1 MKINGLWMV
10 LGVLAAVMAAG
21 GCRTAP
27 EQRDYAR
34 AYPGGGASPET
45 INVQVFRHTKTI
57 EFTNTTARA
66 FGPSTLW
73 LNARFSRPIEGLA
86 VGETIELPFSE
97 FVDEYSEPFRGG
109 GFFATEAPDR
119 LVLTQLETTRAD
131 GERAVYG
138 LVVVDGR
145 P

>member
-1 MKINGLWMV
+1 MKTNGLLMV
-10 LGVLAAVMAAG
+10 FAAAVMAAG
-21 GCRTAP
+21 VSGCRTAP

-57 EFTNTTARA
+57 EFTNTTAQA

-73 LNARFSRPIEGLA
+73 LNARFSRPIDGLA
-86 VGETIELPFSE
+86 VGETIELPFKE

-119 LVLTQLETTRAD
+119 LVLTQLETTGAD
-131 GERAVYG
+131 GQRAVYG